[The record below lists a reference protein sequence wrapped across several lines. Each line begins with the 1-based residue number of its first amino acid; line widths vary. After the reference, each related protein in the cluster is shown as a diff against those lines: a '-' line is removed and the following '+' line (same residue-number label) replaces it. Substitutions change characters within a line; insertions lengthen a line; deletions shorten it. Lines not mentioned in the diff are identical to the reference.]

1 MYALSAVFT
10 AKNDVLVLE
19 NFQQKCRYS
28 AFIFRNTAFMPVI
41 SSRPVILTF
50 SEAIGKDP
58 CDLMIVMVALIEFN
72 DRQSLFFYISLI

>member
-28 AFIFRNTAFMPVI
+28 AFIFRNTAFMPVA

-58 CDLMIVMVALIEFN
+58 CDLMTVKVAFIVSN
-72 DRQSLFFYISLI
+72 GKQPLFFYISLI